1 VVGIIVASRA
11 NVYTFAHLLVGGHA
25 PNPLE
30 HRASLCGWSLRDK
43 KSPLQ
48 QERKKTISLVSDDQ
62 FL

>member
-43 KSPLQ
+43 KKSSPAG
-48 QERKKTISLVSDDQ
+48 EEKTEYIG
-62 FL
+62 F